1 MNSFSN
7 LFNNFLQ
14 INCNGQI
21 TVLGYTI
28 FLDDLLII
36 LLLIFLYNEQVSNQ
50 FLYFILIVLLL
61 SDKFTDL
68 NI

>member
-7 LFNNFLQ
+7 IFNNFFP
-14 INCNGQI
+14 INHNGQI
-21 TVLGYTI
+21 TIMGYSI

-36 LLLIFLYNEQVSNQ
+36 LLLIFLYNEHVSNQ
-50 FLYFILIVLLL
+50 FLYFILIFLLF
-61 SDKFTDL
+61 SDKPISL